1 MRGNRIES
9 GVCDTDGGHG
19 TGRKLLGPNWERNEH
34 QRAVAKVLEEVA
46 ASVGAPNIQAGE
58 DPLFALLRPHAQG

>member
-1 MRGNRIES
+1 M
-9 GVCDTDGGHG
+9 GHMA
-19 TGRKLLGPNWERNEH
+19 GRKLLGPDWERNEH